1 MYGYNNQDEEEEE
14 GSIGDYQSDSEEI
27 KDQLKES
34 QQFSDVEHKLHKL
47 MSKQHFDHFKSQED
61 GSELY

>member
-1 MYGYNNQDEEEEE
+1 MYGYNNQDEE

-34 QQFSDVEHKLHKL
+34 QQFSDVEHKLDKL
-47 MSKQHFDHFKSQED
+47 MSK
-61 GSELY
+61 